1 MSVRVSSRRS
11 AARRERAA
19 ASVFETPIMKPDDV
33 LMEDGMEGEVKEADA
48 FRARIEALRSEM
60 GDGWLKVLTQSN
72 ATGARPAAE
81 QRTGVSG

>member
-11 AARRERAA
+11 AARRGRTAT
-19 ASVFETPIMKPDDV
+19 SVFETPITKPDDV
-33 LMEDGMEGEVKEADA
+33 LMEEGMEREIEEADA

-60 GDGWLKVLTQSN
+60 GDGWLKVFTQSN
-72 ATGARPAAE
+72 ARTAAE